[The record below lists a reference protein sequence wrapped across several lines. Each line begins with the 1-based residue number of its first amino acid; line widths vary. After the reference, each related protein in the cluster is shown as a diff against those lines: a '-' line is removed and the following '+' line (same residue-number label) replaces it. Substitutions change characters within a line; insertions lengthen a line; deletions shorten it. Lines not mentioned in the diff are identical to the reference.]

1 MWISLGD
8 KFDLE
13 KHNSKQH
20 PRKIQ
25 TNRIALVILV
35 ICFLANSYT
44 VNHMITK
51 YTNSAHIA
59 LIIQYTICAISIGYV
74 LLLLAMKYLKNHKEI
89 DMALLCFLIVLVFI
103 CCII

>member
-13 KHNSKQH
+13 KHNSKRH

-25 TNRIALVILV
+25 TNRIALLILV

-44 VNHMITK
+44 VNHTIIK

-74 LLLLAMKYLKNHKEI
+74 VLLLAVKYLKNNQEI
-89 DMALLCFLIVLVFI
+89 DIALLCFLIVLIFI

>member
-13 KHNSKQH
+13 KHDSKRH

-25 TNRIALVILV
+25 TNRIALFILV

-44 VNHMITK
+44 INHTIIK
-51 YTNSAHIA
+51 SAHIA

-74 LLLLAMKYLKNHKEI
+74 ILLLTMKYLRNHKEI
-89 DMALLCFLIVLVFI
+89 DIALLWLLIVLIFI